1 MEITFAIIKPDAV
14 RRYYTGDII
23 KRIESSGLHIS
34 GMRLIHLT
42 RGQAEA
48 FYDVH
53 KDRPFFGSLCDYMS
67 SGPVVVMALSG
78 EDAVSR
84 WRQLMGATNP
94 ADAAPARFAKT
105 SARISNRMRRTAR
118 MAPRRRRAKSDFS
131 SASLIWSVRGSA
143 RLSRSKLALRRESFR
158 IELIPSQF
166 RN

>member
-53 KDRPFFGSLCDYMS
+53 KDRPFFGSLCDYMT

-78 EDAVSR
+78 ENAVSR

-94 ADAAPARFAKT
+94 NDAGPGTIRKDFGQNIEQNAAHGSDGPETAAREVGFF
-105 SARISNRMRRTAR
+105 
-118 MAPRRRRAKSDFS
+118 FS
-131 SASLIWSVRGSA
+131 QLDLVR
-143 RLSRSKLALRRESFR
+143 
-158 IELIPSQF
+158 
-166 RN
+166 

>member
-94 ADAAPARFAKT
+94 ADAAPGTIRKDFGQNIEQNAAHGSDGPETAAREVGFFF
-105 SARISNRMRRTAR
+105 RQL
-118 MAPRRRRAKSDFS
+118 D
-131 SASLIWSVRGSA
+131 LVR
-143 RLSRSKLALRRESFR
+143 
-158 IELIPSQF
+158 
-166 RN
+166 

>member
-1 MEITFAIIKPDAV
+1 MEVTFAIIKPDAV

-42 RGQAEA
+42 RPQAEA

-53 KDRPFFGSLCDYMS
+53 KERPFFGSLCDYMT

-78 EDAVSR
+78 EGAVTR

-94 ADAAPARFAKT
+94 ADAAPGTIRKDFGHNIEQNAAHGSDASETAAREVSFF
-105 SARISNRMRRTAR
+105 
-118 MAPRRRRAKSDFS
+118 FS
-131 SASLIWSVRGSA
+131 GLDLVR
-143 RLSRSKLALRRESFR
+143 
-158 IELIPSQF
+158 
-166 RN
+166 

>member
-42 RGQAEA
+42 RAQAEA

-53 KDRPFFGSLCDYMS
+53 KERPFFSSLCDYMT

-78 EDAVSR
+78 ENAVSR

-94 ADAAPARFAKT
+94 NDAAPGTIRKDFGENIEQNAAHGSDGPETAAREVGFFFCQL
-105 SARISNRMRRTAR
+105 
-118 MAPRRRRAKSDFS
+118 D
-131 SASLIWSVRGSA
+131 LVR
-143 RLSRSKLALRRESFR
+143 
-158 IELIPSQF
+158 
-166 RN
+166 

>member
-53 KDRPFFGSLCDYMS
+53 KDRPFFGSLCDYMT

-78 EDAVSR
+78 EDAVSH

-94 ADAAPARFAKT
+94 TDAGPGTIRKDFGQNIEQNAAHGSDGPETAAREVGFF
-105 SARISNRMRRTAR
+105 
-118 MAPRRRRAKSDFS
+118 FS
-131 SASLIWSVRGSA
+131 QLDLVR
-143 RLSRSKLALRRESFR
+143 
-158 IELIPSQF
+158 
-166 RN
+166 

>member
-53 KDRPFFGSLCDYMS
+53 KDRPFFGSLCDYMT

-94 ADAAPARFAKT
+94 TDAGPGTIRKDFGQNIEQNAAHGSDGPETAAREVGFF
-105 SARISNRMRRTAR
+105 
-118 MAPRRRRAKSDFS
+118 FS
-131 SASLIWSVRGSA
+131 QLDLVR
-143 RLSRSKLALRRESFR
+143 
-158 IELIPSQF
+158 
-166 RN
+166 